1 LFFVFLRANLANFLY
16 ISDLFLTQLIES
28 AMTDLSLYRNI
39 GIFAHVDA
47 GKTTTTERILKLTGK
62 IHKIGE
68 VHEGESTTDFMEQ
81 EAERGITIQSAAVSC
96 FWKGHRFN
104 VIDTPGHVDFTV
116 EVYRSLKVLDGGVG
130 VFCGSGGVE
139 PQSETN
145 WRYANDSKVS
155 RLIFV
160 NKLDRIGADF
170 IRVTDQVKKVLGA
183 NPLIM
188 TLPIG
193 REDEFVGVVDL
204 LSRKAFIWDETG
216 QPENYTITDVP
227 ADMVDD
233 VEMYREQLVETACE
247 VDDDLLMAYM
257 EGDMP
262 SDEDVKRCIRKGTLD
277 LVFFPT
283 YCGSA
288 FKNKGMQL
296 LLDAVIEYLPAP
308 TEVNPQ
314 PLTDEEGNANG
325 KYAIVS
331 ADEPFRALAFKIMDD
346 RFGALTFIRIYSGKL
361 NKGDTILNS
370 FTGKSERVGRMV
382 EMQADERNELSSAQ
396 AGDIIAIVGMKNVQT
411 GHTLC
416 DPKHPCTLEAMVFP
430 EPVISI
436 SVTPKDKGSTEKMG
450 IAIGKM
456 VAEDPTFRVETDIDS
471 GETILRGMGELHL
484 DIKVDILRRTYGVDL
499 LVGQPQVAYRETITL
514 EMEDSYTHKKQS
526 GGSGQFGK
534 IDYVIKPGEAN
545 TGFTFTSK
553 VVGGNVPKEFFP
565 AIEKGFRSM
574 MGVGPLAGF
583 PVLDV
588 EVTLVDGGFH
598 AVDSSAI
605 AFEIAAKG
613 AFRQSMPKAGP
624 QMLEPIMK
632 VDVYSPEDHVGDVIG
647 DLNRRRGM
655 ISGQEANVTGVRIKS
670 DVPLS
675 EMFGYISTLRT
686 MTSGRGQFSMEF
698 SHYAACPANVAETVI
713 AKEKEKKAA
722 AAK

>member
-1 LFFVFLRANLANFLY
+1 MA
-16 ISDLFLTQLIES
+16 
-28 AMTDLSLYRNI
+28 DLSKYRNI

-47 GKTTTTERILKLTGK
+47 GKTTTTERILKLTGM

-96 FWKGHRFN
+96 FWKDHRFN

-116 EVYRSLKVLDGGVG
+116 EVYRSLKVLDGGIG

-145 WRYANDSKVS
+145 WRYANDSEVS

-160 NKLDRIGADF
+160 NKLDRLGANF
-170 IRVTDQVKKVLGA
+170 FRVTEQVKKVLGA
-183 NPLIM
+183 TPLIM
-188 TLPIG
+188 VLPIG
-193 REDEFVGVVDL
+193 TEDQFSGVVDL
-204 LSRKAFIWDETG
+204 LTRKAYIWDDSG
-216 QPENYTITDVP
+216 QPENYSIEDIP
-227 ADMVDD
+227 ADMEEI
-233 VEMYREQLVETACE
+233 VEEYREKLIETAVE
-247 VDDDLLMAYM
+247 QDDEIMMAYM
-257 EGDMP
+257 DGEEP
-262 SDEDVKRCIRKGTLD
+262 SIEDLKRCIRIGTRD
-277 LVFFPT
+277 LAFFPT

-296 LLDAVIEYLPAP
+296 LLDAVVDYLPSP
-308 TEVNPQ
+308 TEVEPQ
-314 PLTDEEGNANG
+314 DLTDEEGNPTGA
-325 KYAIVS
+325 KAIVD
-331 ADEPFRALAFKIMDD
+331 AKEPLKALAFKIMDD
-346 RFGALTFIRIYSGKL
+346 RFGALTFVRIYSGVL

-370 FTGKSERVGRMV
+370 FTGKTERVGRMV
-382 EMQADERNELSSAQ
+382 EMQANDRNEISTAQ

-436 SVTPKDKGSTEKMG
+436 SVTPKDKGGNEKMG

-456 VAEDPTFRVETDIDS
+456 VAEDPTFRVETDQDS
-471 GETILRGMGELHL
+471 GETILKGMGELHL
-484 DIKVDILRRTYGVDL
+484 DIKVDILKRTYGVDL
-499 LVGQPQVAYRETITL
+499 IVGQPQVAYRETITKSI
-514 EMEDSYTHKKQS
+514 EDTYTHKKQS

-534 IDYVIKPGEAN
+534 IDYRIKPGEVGS
-545 TGFTFTSK
+545 GFKFTST

-565 AIEKGFRSM
+565 AVEKGFKSM
-574 MGVGPLAGF
+574 MNQGVLAGF

-588 EVTLVDGGFH
+588 EVELFDGGFH

-613 AFRQSMPKAGP
+613 AFRQSVPKAGP
-624 QMLEPIMK
+624 QLIEPIMK
-632 VDVYSPEDHVGDVIG
+632 VDVFTPDDHVGDVIG

-655 ISGQEANVTGVRIKS
+655 IKDQEKGLTGVRIKAE
-670 DVPLS
+670 VPLS

-698 SHYAACPANVAETVI
+698 SHYLPCPSNVAETVI
-713 AKEKEKKAA
+713 AAVKEKKERE
-722 AAK
+722 KN